1 MRLHFLDMKG
11 NKLDTLQSCTAIL
24 VAATATYSSSLQP
37 RNRQLDWLHELKKQ
51 QLVKERKIIVCP
63 ELTPHPNMLEECIAI
78 RIATAVQ
85 KKWDQTVHAAN
96 MRCISVMYL
105 AKLDMCSWPSA
116 DSKSHLIEH
125 M

>member
-1 MRLHFLDMKG
+1 MHQNAGLTMKMRLHFRDMKG

-37 RNRQLDWLHELKKQ
+37 RNGQHERLHELKKQ
-51 QLVKERKIIVCP
+51 QLVKERKIIVCS

-85 KKWDQTVHAAN
+85 KKNGTKLCMLPICAAF
-96 MRCISVMYL
+96 L
-105 AKLDMCSWPSA
+105 
-116 DSKSHLIEH
+116 
-125 M
+125 